1 MAQSDVSP
9 CLSDGE
15 TKDRLQKR
23 QRVFAATLPF
33 KGHYVPQNLV
43 ELAIDQTRKRWA
55 WFAESRKLDTE
66 RGTELGTL
74 GYLPWEIC
82 QQMFKA
88 LLSRLR
94 RSGYGLGIVTRAPEI
109 LDSGFCI
116 TKEGLEPLS
125 FRLSSPTLRLE
136 FDICFF
142 FNTIIKFERSADLR
156 QFFCQ
161 SPDCYDTK
169 VRCIIIRIWVPCGCT
184 RTRRFVEWR
193 DGWTTACSQIPASL
207 QSVSFGLDLSRPDD
221 HSRNCWTHGSTR
233 RLVEIKRAA
242 SLIEVL
248 SKMIVRAAP
257 GAAIEMH
264 DNTKKELLP
273 EYLEL
278 LVAAINDVER

>member
-1 MAQSDVSP
+1 MAQPDVSP

-15 TKDRLQKR
+15 TDRLQKR

-33 KGHYVPQNLV
+33 EQHYLHKILF
-43 ELAIDQTRKRWA
+43 ELAIDRTRKRWA
-55 WFAESRKLDTE
+55 WFGESRKLDTE

-74 GYLPWEIC
+74 SYLPWELR
-82 QQMFKA
+82 QQIFKA
-88 LLSRLR
+88 FLSHLRRRFSRLE
-94 RSGYGLGIVTRAPEI
+94 IVTRAPEI
-109 LDSGFCI
+109 LDFGFCI
-116 TKEGLEPLS
+116 TKPVPYPVR
-125 FRLSSPTLRLE
+125 FRLASPTLRLE

-142 FNTIIKFERSADLR
+142 FNTIIKLERSADLR

-161 SPDCYDTK
+161 SPNCYDTK
-169 VRCIIIRIWVPCGCT
+169 VRRIIIRIWVPCGCT

-207 QSVSFGLDLSRPDD
+207 QSVSFELDLSRPDD

-233 RLVEIKRAA
+233 RLVEIKSAA

-264 DNTKKELLP
+264 YNTKKELLP

-278 LVAAINDVER
+278 LVAAVNDVER